1 MTIQMSADNRGS
13 RWFWENKHDYLN
25 AKELWQHWMDTAGRG
40 SNLIINV
47 PPSIYGGVPPK
58 YAAEAAKLGQ
68 ALRASF
74 ATPVVAVT
82 NVSLSCS
89 NSSSSGS
96 DGEASSVN
104 LTLPNATQQP
114 WNAFVTREDLGNS
127 GQLIW
132 SYTIERLDD
141 ATGEW
146 VALSSVHGGSVGNRI
161 VDVASAAEVAATTTV
176 RFRCTDGDPDRPA
189 MLSSFGAYLVTP
201 P

>member
-58 YAAEAAKLGQ
+58 YAAETAKFGQ

-74 ATPVVAVT
+74 TTAVVAVT
-82 NVSLSCS
+82 NVSLSCG
-89 NSSSSGS
+89 NSSRFV
-96 DGEASSVN
+96 EASSVN
-104 LTLPNATQQP
+104 LTLPNAT